1 MRKEIP
7 VFPLPS
13 ALLLPGVML
22 PLHVFEPRYK
32 KLIEAVQAQG
42 RRLAVA
48 WARVEEGVLEPCE
61 VACVGSVQVLREYEG
76 GRKDILV
83 SGRTRV
89 RLVEYV
95 QEVPYRVA
103 LCEPLPMVGMPRAP
117 YARRLREFKKA
128 FARWVF
134 LGFRD
139 ADRVIH
145 YLNALHDLDG
155 LANFVVY
162 HFVGDL
168 ASKQSY
174 LEMDGLEEKTG
185 RLLDFVRNETRA
197 LESHINLLRPSREDE
212 TTH

>member
-32 KLIEAVQAQG
+32 KMVEAVQARG
-42 RRLAVA
+42 KHLAVA

-61 VACVGSVQVLREYEG
+61 VACAGSVQILREYEG

-89 RLVEYV
+89 RLIEYV

-103 LCEPLPMVGMPRAP
+103 RCEPLPMVGMPQAP
-117 YARRLREFKKA
+117 YARRLRELKKA

-145 YLNALHDLDG
+145 YLNALHDLDS
-155 LANFVVY
+155 LANFIVY

-212 TTH
+212 TTN

>member
-32 KLIEAVQAQG
+32 KMIEAVQEQG
-42 RRLAVA
+42 KLLAVA
-48 WARVEEGVLEPCE
+48 WARVEEGVLVPCK
-61 VACVGSVQVLREYEG
+61 VACLGRVQILREYSG

-89 RLVEYV
+89 RLIEYI
-95 QEVPYRVA
+95 QEAPYRVA
-103 LCEPLPMVGMPRAP
+103 RYEPLPMVGVPQAS
-117 YARRLREFKKA
+117 YAKRLHELKTA
-128 FARWVF
+128 FARWIF
-134 LGFRD
+134 LGFHD

-155 LANFVVY
+155 LANFIVY

-168 ASKQSY
+168 TSKQAY

-185 RLLDFVRNETRA
+185 RLLDFVRNETLA
-197 LESHINLLRPSREDE
+197 LECHSNLLRPSREDE
-212 TTH
+212 KTH